1 MVKNLCAM
9 WKTLVQSL
17 GWEDHLE
24 KGMATHASILAWR
37 IPWTEEPG
45 GLQAVH
51 GVVKS
56 WPRLSDYTFTFKVE
70 TVQASFSWQTKGLN
84 SLTKGCLSSSPGYI
98 MYEARAGNNKSGK
111 FLKADFILCS
121 PILMSVFML
130 SKNLTLLCV
139 DSLAHLS
146 RRDSVWI
153 WRWKDLGV
161 NLALLLPC
169 LWPWVNCPT
178 WWVSVTLSVPWEDA
192 VPMPSFLIQSDVVRV
207 KWNFSVPVAHR
218 C

>member
-1 MVKNLCAM
+1 MQ
-9 WKTLVQSL
+9 KTWVRFL
-17 GWEDHLE
+17 GQEDPLE

-37 IPWTEEPG
+37 IPWTEEAG

-56 WPRLSDYTFTFKVE
+56 WTRLSDYTFTFKVE

-98 MYEARAGNNKSGK
+98 MYEARAGNNKSGR
-111 FLKADFILCS
+111 FLKAVFLLCS

-146 RRDSVWI
+146 RRDSVEI
-153 WRWKDLGV
+153 SQCHRLR
-161 NLALLLPC
+161 LYL
-169 LWPWVNCPT
+169 CPSSLKEPAYQLT
-178 WWVSVTLSVPWEDA
+178 TACRGP
-192 VPMPSFLIQSDVVRV
+192 
-207 KWNFSVPVAHR
+207 
-218 C
+218 